1 MNSNITRLAYIH
13 KVSNTQENLLDKR
26 VVQYDPN
33 FSSPRVRK
41 IDLSVDKDCHLVIT
55 GHSRVKILSSLG
67 LFTIGYDDM
76 ILDSLVIEE
85 AGVSVYAILG
95 Y

>member
-1 MNSNITRLAYIH
+1 MTSNITRLAYVH
-13 KVSNTQENLLDKR
+13 KVSNAQENLLDKK

-41 IDLSVDKDCHLVIT
+41 IDLSVDKDCHLVIN
-55 GHSRVKILSSLG
+55 GHSRVKMLSSLG

>member
-1 MNSNITRLAYIH
+1 MTSNITRLAYIH
-13 KVSNTQENLLDKR
+13 KVSNAQENLLDKK

-41 IDLSVDKDCHLVIT
+41 IDLSVDKDCHLVIN
-55 GHSRVKILSSLG
+55 GHSRVKMLSSLG